1 MLDKIYTSKTNKQLQ
16 FALNLYS
23 ALFIVSIVMPIIL
36 ATMSYLLNGKIQYTN
51 IIIFSIII
59 IWSSINIKFLKKKL
73 NNKNGKEV

>member
-1 MLDKIYTSKTNKQLQ
+1 MLNKIHTSKTNKQLQ
-16 FALNLYS
+16 SALNLYS

-36 ATMSYLLNGKIQYTN
+36 ATISYLLNGKIQYTN

-59 IWSSINIKFLKKKL
+59 IWSLINIKFLKKKL

>member
-16 FALNLYS
+16 SALNLYS
-23 ALFIVSIVMPIIL
+23 AVFIVSIVMPIIL
-36 ATMSYLLNGKIQYTN
+36 ETISYLLIDKIQYSN

-59 IWSSINIKFLKKKL
+59 IWSLSNIKFLKKKL

>member
-16 FALNLYS
+16 SALNLYS
-23 ALFIVSIVMPIIL
+23 AVFIVSIVMPIIL

>member
-16 FALNLYS
+16 SALNLYS